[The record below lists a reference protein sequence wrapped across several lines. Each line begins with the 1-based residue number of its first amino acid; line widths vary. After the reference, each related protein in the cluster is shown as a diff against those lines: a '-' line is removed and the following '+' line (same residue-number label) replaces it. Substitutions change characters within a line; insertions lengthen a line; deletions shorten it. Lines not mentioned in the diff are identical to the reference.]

1 MNTRKHSILSIIIYV
16 LITFLFSYHSFK
28 LYIIHFGED
37 FMNSES
43 FINSFSSVF
52 KAKIAVIA
60 QSVFRVI
67 ILISL
72 ILIVKSKKIGIIS
85 MWLGI
90 VLLVIS
96 QFWLVNESTN
106 PLVHSILSGLK
117 PLKGLLFP
125 TLITVL
131 YIKRK

>member
-52 KAKIAVIA
+52 NAKIAVIA

-72 ILIVKSKKIGIIS
+72 ILIVKSKK
-85 MWLGI
+85 M
-90 VLLVIS
+90 
-96 QFWLVNESTN
+96 E
-106 PLVHSILSGLK
+106 
-117 PLKGLLFP
+117 
-125 TLITVL
+125 
-131 YIKRK
+131 